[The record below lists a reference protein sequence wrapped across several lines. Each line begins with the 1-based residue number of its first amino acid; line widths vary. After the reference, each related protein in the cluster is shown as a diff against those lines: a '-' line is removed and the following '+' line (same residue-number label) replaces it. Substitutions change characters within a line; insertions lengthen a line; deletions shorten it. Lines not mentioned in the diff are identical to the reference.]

1 MKIRRET
8 KIGLLAA
15 AALFLAIWGF
25 QYLKGV
31 NMLNAATVLYADYDN
46 VMAIRESTPIYIN
59 GLQVGL
65 VVDLYPSTTV
75 PDKITVEMSI
85 DTERKIPK
93 DAVAAITVL
102 TLMGDKSIEILF
114 DKPCSGDDCAETG
127 DYLTGETR
135 GTLASMASLD
145 DVKSYM
151 DLLSENMEGIFAELK
166 AQVSKDEKIGETLND
181 LSATVA
187 NLKSATGK
195 LDHLL
200 GSSSGSIKNSLANLE
215 TITDTLEASSSSIKS
230 LIENADKFSKNLNE
244 LELAKTMDEAT
255 LTFQKLQTTLGSAD
269 KAIEELKGI
278 MGKLNSGDG
287 AIAMLLNDKKFADQL
302 KLTASDVQLLLQ
314 DIRLHPERYRRI
326 LSKKKME
333 YEAPEKDPGH

>member
-15 AALFLAIWGF
+15 AAIFLAIWGF

-31 NMLNAATVLYADYDN
+31 NMLSSSTLLYADYEN

-65 VVDLYPSTTV
+65 VVDLYQSEN
-75 PDKITVEMSI
+75 DGEKITVEMNI
-85 DTERKIPK
+85 NTDRRIPK
-93 DAVAAITVL
+93 DAVAAITVIS
-102 TLMGDKSIEILF
+102 LMGDKSIEILF
-114 DKPCSGDDCAETG
+114 DNPCSGADCAQSG
-127 DYLTGETR
+127 DYLIGETR

-145 DVKSYM
+145 DIKSY
-151 DLLSENMEGIFAELK
+151 LGAVNESMEGIFAEIK
-166 AQVSKDEKIGETLND
+166 TQVSKDEKIGQTLND
-181 LSATVA
+181 IHATVA

-195 LDHLL
+195 LDHML
-200 GSSSGSIKNSLANLE
+200 GSTAGSIKNTLSNIE
-215 TITDTLEASSSSIKS
+215 SITDTLEASSSSIKS
-230 LIENADKFSKNLNE
+230 LIANADEFTGNLNE
-244 LELAKTMDEAT
+244 LELSKTMDEAT
-255 LTFQKLQTTLGSAD
+255 ATFSKLQTTLSSAD
-269 KAIEELKGI
+269 KAIEELKEL
-278 MGKLNSGDG
+278 MAKMNSGDG
-287 AIAMLLNDKKFADQL
+287 ALAMLMNDKDFAAQL
-302 KLTASDVQLLLQ
+302 KLTAKDVQLLLQ

>member
-15 AALFLAIWGF
+15 VSIFLAIWGF

-31 NMLNAATVLYADYDN
+31 NVLSSSTILYADYDN
-46 VMAIRESTPIYIN
+46 VMAIRESTPIYVN

-65 VVDLYPSTTV
+65 VVDIYQSKKNGE
-75 PDKITVEMSI
+75 KITVEMNI
-85 DTERKIPK
+85 NTDRRIPK
-93 DAVAAITVL
+93 DAIAAITVIS
-102 TLMGDKSIEILF
+102 LMGDKSIEILF
-114 DKPCSGDDCAETG
+114 DEPCSGDNCAQNE
-127 DYLTGETR
+127 DWLVGETR

-145 DVKSYM
+145 DVKSY
-151 DLLSENMEGIFAELK
+151 LGAVNESMEGIFEELK
-166 AQVSKDEKIGETLND
+166 NQIAKDEKIGQTLND

-195 LDHLL
+195 LDNLL
-200 GSSSGSIKNSLANLE
+200 GTSSGSIKNALANLE
-215 TITDTLEASSSSIKS
+215 TITDTLESSSAQIKS
-230 LIENADKFSKNLNE
+230 LIANADKFAGNLNE

-255 LTFQKLQTTLGSAD
+255 LTFQKLQATLSSAD
-269 KAIEELKGI
+269 KAVEEMKDI
-278 MGKLNSGDG
+278 MAKFNGGDG
-287 AIAMLLNDKKFADQL
+287 ALAMLLNDKAFADQL
-302 KLTASDVQLLLQ
+302 KLTAKDVQLLLQ

-333 YEAPEKDPGH
+333 YEAPTKDPGH